1 LKSFR
6 RRRGIDLERELR
18 TNRPEPR
25 PELVA
30 MISEKI
36 DRAPRRQGV
45 RIAFGAALTAAMLAA
60 VAAVGGVGFAASSV
74 QKVAKSVIRITH
86 TSQPR
91 TINKSSAADQYR
103 KVRVCHKGKVIEIS
117 ENALPAH
124 LKHGD
129 YVTTAPKGSKCALR
143 ARTSK
148 PKHGGKPR
156 HGHAYRAVAFGS

>member
-1 LKSFR
+1 MKSFR

-18 TNRPEPR
+18 AKRPEPR

-36 DRAPRRQGV
+36 ERAPRRQGV

-60 VAAVGGVGFAASSV
+60 VAAVGGVGLAASSV
-74 QKVAKSVIRITH
+74 HTVAKSVIRITH

-91 TINKSSAADQYR
+91 AVNKSSAADQYR

-117 ENALPAH
+117 ESALPAH
-124 LKHGD
+124 LRHGD
-129 YVTTAPKGSKCALR
+129 YVTTAPKGSSCAFAAGKGGR
-143 ARTSK
+143 K
-148 PKHGGKPR
+148 PGAP
-156 HGHAYRAVAFGS
+156 AFTG